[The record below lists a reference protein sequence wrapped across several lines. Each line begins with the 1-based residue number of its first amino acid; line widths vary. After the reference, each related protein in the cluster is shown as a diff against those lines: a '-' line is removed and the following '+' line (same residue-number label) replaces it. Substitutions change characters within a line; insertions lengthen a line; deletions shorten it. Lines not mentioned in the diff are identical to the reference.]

1 MAPLTLAFGSC
12 HRIPPSFPSS
22 WPLSSLF
29 PSILSHS
36 PSAFLWLG
44 DAVYPPSPSLSS
56 LRESLSTMRSF
67 PPYAELLSSVPLV
80 LGTVDDHD
88 HGLNDAGRELPD
100 LAGRRDAYLEFLG
113 EPSSEQPGVYSS
125 RVLGSGADAA
135 RVIFLDTRHNRD
147 LHWLPSVGG
156 VKLPLFPVVAAFG
169 RFLTSELGLGSG
181 YAGRVLGEEQW
192 GWLEGELGR
201 EPEGVTVVVSSIQ
214 VLTTNPLVES
224 WGHFPK
230 EKVSQVRAER
240 KHVRRAGDRAGRRG

>member
-1 MAPLTLAFGSC
+1 
-12 HRIPPSFPSS
+12 
-22 WPLSSLF
+22 
-29 PSILSHS
+29 
-36 PSAFLWLG
+36 
-44 DAVYPPSPSLSS
+44 
-56 LRESLSTMRSF
+56 MRSF

-181 YAGRVLGEEQW
+181 YAGRVLGEELW

-240 KHVRRAGDRAGRRG
+240 KHVRRAGDRAGRRGSEGGEGGLPPPARDLRPLQPQKGAAPHASSKEMCYYFGSGQAKRLSGGDPPTPNP